1 MSLTDRNQLP
11 PVSLK
16 VTHHRPLIQ
25 TLLTHDV
32 SQIILNE
39 MSGLSFLVLTL
50 MLGGRVGWYG
60 TGLIADGLVSVASC
74 QYPNPTLLFLILG
87 CLDLT

>member
-1 MSLTDRNQLP
+1 MSLTDRTQLP

-16 VTHHRPLIQ
+16 VTHHRSLIQ

-39 MSGLSFLVLTL
+39 IIGLSFLVLTL
-50 MLGGRVGWYG
+50 MLGGWVGWYG
-60 TGLIADGLVSVASC
+60 TGLMAGGLVSVASF
-74 QYPNPTLLFLILG
+74 QYLNTTLLFFI
-87 CLDLT
+87 LDLT